1 MVDQELKDWQA
12 TWQSAAESTRHA
24 PPFDIRRHAARAG
37 RRLTVRY
44 ASGCL
49 WALALL
55 VFSAVYAQRHP
66 TLQWLLWAAAVWI
79 ATLVAVGFMIWNG
92 RGLWTA
98 ADRSNA
104 AYVELSR
111 KRCLAELRMIRFG
124 YALLSAEL
132 VVVIPWLVVEF
143 LFQMAVA
150 GIRAGLAPDWV
161 RRAAGVDG
169 GLSGL
174 VRHCTAAGNCANWR
188 CWRTSSAALL
198 KTTSRSHWRGCY
210 LAVTPSYGF
219 AVLQYPNAQRA
230 AVYRGPRQH
239 S

>member
-12 TWQSAAESTRHA
+12 TWQSSAETTRRT

-49 WALALL
+49 FALAFL

-66 TLQWLLWAAAVWI
+66 TLHWILWAATVWI
-79 ATLVAVGFMIWNG
+79 ATLVALGFMIWNG

-98 ADRSNA
+98 AGQSNA

-111 KRCLAELRMIRFG
+111 KRCLAELRAVRFG

-132 VVVIPWLVVEF
+132 AVVTPWLLWSFFSKRGSPGFEPASHLTGF
-143 LFQMAVA
+143 
-150 GIRAGLAPDWV
+150 
-161 RRAAGVDG
+161 
-169 GLSGL
+169 
-174 VRHCTAAGNCANWR
+174 
-188 CWRTSSAALL
+188 AALL
-198 KTTSRSHWRGCY
+198 ALTVGYLVWFALYRRRKLRELALLAEFQRS
-210 LAVTPSYGF
+210 VTEDDI
-219 AVLQYPNAQRA
+219 A
-230 AVYRGPRQH
+230 
-239 S
+239 